1 MRLNS
6 RRMLG
11 KPEAVTFGG
20 SLPRRHKLA
29 QNLGER
35 LSVSDRPLPLFRR
48 VAAVME
54 GSTPGPGGHVR
65 VLSNLPPS
73 RAQKRLALSVVLV
86 LFVCFVGAAGP
97 LSTIPLTRVD
107 AFMPAYG
114 TAIFVNDSISAAL
127 LFAQFSVLRSRAL
140 LALASA
146 YLWTG
151 FIAIPWVLT
160 FPGVFPGA
168 GPLGAGLQ
176 STACLYFCWHVGF
189 TLFVIVYVFLKDLD
203 PIKGLSESGVRAA
216 VLASVG
222 SVAALVFGATVLVTA
237 GNALMP
243 PIMLDTV
250 RISNVWFY
258 VAGPTAALIV
268 VTLVLLWLRRRAVL
282 DLWLIV
288 VLCAYTIEIALISFP
303 VPTRFSLGWYVGR
316 VYGLLAGSLVFLIL
330 LAETTMLYG
339 QLLRAVLAQRRERE
353 ARLMTGDAV
362 SASIAHEVMEPLSAM
377 ITNAGAGLRWLDR
390 VTPDLDEAK
399 AALKKVVT
407 DGHRADAV
415 IENVRALF
423 KKDARTWTSLD
434 VNNLIREALG
444 LVRDDLQTHRI
455 VVQAERNERSPRI
468 KGDQIQLQQVLVN
481 LLTNAIDA
489 MATNDGERVL
499 CVRCEVHDSGS
510 VVVSVEDTGKG
521 VEPSAADRIFSPLFT
536 TKAHGMGMGL
546 SICRS
551 IVEAHEGRLWAT
563 ANLPRGA
570 IFHFTVPAH
579 PEVDP
584 ESETPDDR
592 RAGE

>member
-73 RAQKRLALSVVLV
+73 RAQKRLALGVVLV

-268 VTLVLLWLRRRAVL
+268 VTLVLLWLRRRSVL
-282 DLWLIV
+282 DLWLMV

-316 VYGLLAGSLVFLIL
+316 VYGLLAGSLVLLIL

-339 QLLRAVLAQRRERE
+339 QLLRAVLAQRRERK

-362 SASIAHEVMEPLSAM
+362 SASIAHEVRQPLSAM

-489 MATNDGERVL
+489 MATNDRERVL

-510 VVVSVEDTGKG
+510 VMVSVEDTGKG

-584 ESETPDDR
+584 ESETV
-592 RAGE
+592 G

>member
-73 RAQKRLALSVVLV
+73 RAQKRLALGVVLV

-268 VTLVLLWLRRRAVL
+268 VTLVLLWLRRRSVL
-282 DLWLIV
+282 DLWLMV

-316 VYGLLAGSLVFLIL
+316 VYGLLAGSLVLLIL

-362 SASIAHEVMEPLSAM
+362 SASIAHEVRQPLSAM

-481 LLTNAIDA
+481 LLTNAIDS

-499 CVRCEVHDSGS
+499 CVKSEVHDSGS
-510 VVVSVEDTGKG
+510 VMVSVEDTGKG

-584 ESETPDDR
+584 ESETV
-592 RAGE
+592 G

>member
-65 VLSNLPPS
+65 VLSNLPPT
-73 RAQKRLALSVVLV
+73 RAQKRLALSAVLV

-268 VTLVLLWLRRRAVL
+268 VTLVLLWLRHRSVL
-282 DLWLIV
+282 DLWLMV

-316 VYGLLAGSLVFLIL
+316 VYGLLAGSLVLLIL

-362 SASIAHEVMEPLSAM
+362 SASIAHEVRQPLSAM

-455 VVQAERNERSPRI
+455 VVQVERNERSPRI
-468 KGDQIQLQQVLVN
+468 IGDQIQLQQVLVN

-489 MATNDGERVL
+489 MATNDRERVL

-510 VVVSVEDTGKG
+510 VMVSVEDTGKG

-536 TKAHGMGMGL
+536 TKARGMGMGL
-546 SICRS
+546 S
-551 IVEAHEGRLWAT
+551 V
-563 ANLPRGA
+563 LP
-570 IFHFTVPAH
+570 
-579 PEVDP
+579 VDC
-584 ESETPDDR
+584 
-592 RAGE
+592 

>member
-73 RAQKRLALSVVLV
+73 RAQKRLALGVVLV

-268 VTLVLLWLRRRAVL
+268 VTLVLLWLRRRSVL
-282 DLWLIV
+282 DLWLMV

-316 VYGLLAGSLVFLIL
+316 VYGLLAGSLVLLIL

-362 SASIAHEVMEPLSAM
+362 SASIAHEVRQPLSAM

-423 KKDARTWTSLD
+423 KKDARTWASLD

-489 MATNDGERVL
+489 MATNDRERVL

-510 VVVSVEDTGKG
+510 VMVSVEDTGKG

-536 TKAHGMGMGL
+536 TKAHGMGLGL

-584 ESETPDDR
+584 ESETI
-592 RAGE
+592 G

>member
-203 PIKGLSESGVRAA
+203 PIKGFSESGVRAA

-268 VTLVLLWLRRRAVL
+268 VTLVLLWLRRRSVL
-282 DLWLIV
+282 DLWLMV

-316 VYGLLAGSLVFLIL
+316 VYGLLAGSLVLLIL

-362 SASIAHEVMEPLSAM
+362 SASIAHEVRQPLSAM

-489 MATNDGERVL
+489 MATNDRERVL

-510 VVVSVEDTGKG
+510 VMVSVEDTGKG

-584 ESETPDDR
+584 ESETV
-592 RAGE
+592 G